1 VKSAV
6 VFAYHNVGVRCIKA
20 LLAAGIEI
28 KLIVTHQDNPNE
40 NIWFGSVAQLASD
53 YEIPCITPDNP
64 NTPEVEA
71 QIAALNVDFLFS
83 FYYRNMLKAPLL
95 SAPRQ
100 GAFNMHGSLLPQYR
114 GRVPINWA
122 IIQGET
128 ETGATLHVMNIK
140 PDNGPIV
147 AQQAVPIFPD
157 DTAQEVFEKVT
168 VAAELCLSAAL
179 PRLIAGTAD
188 FTQQDLSQGAY
199 YGGRTAKDGQ
209 INWHSSAKDIHN
221 LVRAVTAPYPGAFS
235 DMDGKRLIIWRTRQI
250 FTKQTTDIEPITPLM
265 YADGNRIIL
274 LCSDG
279 AALLVL
285 HAEFAGE
292 TLNGKDFIRHF
303 GASSIDLH

>member
-1 VKSAV
+1 MKSAV

-28 KLIVTHQDNPNE
+28 KLVVTHEDNPNE
-40 NIWFGSVAQLASD
+40 NIWFGSVAQLAAD

-71 QIAALNVDFLFS
+71 QITALNVDFLFS

-95 SAPRQ
+95 SAAKQ

-122 IIQGET
+122 IIKGET

-179 PRLIAGTAD
+179 PRLIAGKTD

-209 INWHSSAKDIHN
+209 INWQQNAKDIHN
-221 LVRAVTAPYPGAFS
+221 LVRAVTVPYPGAFS
-235 DMDGKRLIIWRTRQI
+235 DIDGKRLIIWRTRQI
-250 FTKQTTDIEPITPLM
+250 FTAVTTAIEPITPLM

-285 HAEFAGE
+285 HAEFDGE
-292 TLNGKDFIRHF
+292 TLNGNDFVRHF

>member
-1 VKSAV
+1 MKSAV

-40 NIWFGSVAQLASD
+40 NIWFSSVAQLAAD
-53 YEIPCITPDNP
+53 YAIPYITPDDP
-64 NTPEVEA
+64 NTVEVEA
-71 QIAALNVDFLFS
+71 KIAALNVDFLFS
-83 FYYRNMLKAPLL
+83 FYYRNMLKEALLAAPK
-95 SAPRQ
+95 S
-100 GAFNMHGSLLPQYR
+100 GAFNMHGSLLPKYR

-122 IIQGET
+122 IINGET
-128 ETGATLHVMNIK
+128 QTGATLHVMNIK

-168 VAAELCLSAAL
+168 VAAEMCLSHAL
-179 PRLIAGTAD
+179 PRLIAGNTD
-188 FTQQDLSQGAY
+188 FKQQDLSQGAY

-209 INWHSSAKDIHN
+209 IDWQKNAKDIHN
-221 LVRAVTAPYPGAFS
+221 LVRAVTVPYPGAFS
-235 DMDGKRLIIWRTRQI
+235 DIGGKRLIVWRTRQI
-250 FTKQTTDIEPITPLM
+250 FTSQTTEIEPITPLM
-265 YADGNRIIL
+265 YADGKQIIL

-292 TLNGKDFIRHF
+292 TLTGENFIHHF

>member
-1 VKSAV
+1 MKSAV

-20 LLAAGIEI
+20 LMAAGIEI
-28 KLIVTHQDNPNE
+28 RLIVTHEDNPNE
-40 NIWFGSVAQLASD
+40 NIWFGSVAQLAAD
-53 YEIPCITPDNP
+53 YEIPFITPENP
-64 NTPEVEA
+64 NTPEIEA

-122 IIQGET
+122 IINGET

-147 AQQAVPIFPD
+147 AQQAVPVFPD

-179 PRLIAGTAD
+179 PRLIAGKTD

-209 INWHSSAKDIHN
+209 INWQKSAKNIHN
-221 LVRAVTAPYPGAFS
+221 LVRAVTVPFPGAFS
-235 DMDGKRLIIWRTRQI
+235 DINGKRLIIWRTRQI
-250 FTKQTTDIEPITPLM
+250 FTADTTAIEPITPLM

-285 HAEFAGE
+285 HAELDGE
-292 TLNGKDFIRHF
+292 TLNGSDFIRHF

>member
-1 VKSAV
+1 MKSAV

-28 KLIVTHQDNPNE
+28 KLIVTHEDNPSE

-53 YEIPCITPDNP
+53 YEIPCMTPENP
-64 NTPEVEA
+64 NTPEIEA

-95 SAPRQ
+95 SAPEQ

-122 IIQGET
+122 IIKGET

-179 PRLIAGTAD
+179 PRLIAGKTD

-209 INWHSSAKDIHN
+209 INWQQSAKDIHN
-221 LVRAVTAPYPGAFS
+221 LVRAVTVPYPGAFS
-235 DMDGKRLIIWRTRQI
+235 DIDGKRLIIWRTRQI
-250 FTKQTTDIEPITPLM
+250 FTSQTTAIEPITPLM

-292 TLNGKDFIRHF
+292 TLNGNDFTRHF

>member
-1 VKSAV
+1 MKSAV

-40 NIWFGSVAQLASD
+40 NIWFGSVAQLAAD

-71 QIAALNVDFLFS
+71 QITALNVDFLFS

-122 IIQGET
+122 IIKGET

-179 PRLIAGTAD
+179 PRLIAGLAD

-209 INWHSSAKDIHN
+209 INWQQNAKDIHN
-221 LVRAVTAPYPGAFS
+221 LVRAVTVPYPGAFS
-235 DMDGKRLIIWRTRQI
+235 DIEGKRLIIWRTRQI
-250 FTKQTTDIEPITPLM
+250 FTADTTAIEPITPLM

>member
-28 KLIVTHQDNPNE
+28 KLIVTHEDNPNE
-40 NIWFGSVAQLASD
+40 NIWFGSVAQLAAD

-71 QIAALNVDFLFS
+71 QIVALNVDFLFS

-122 IIQGET
+122 IINGET

-168 VAAELCLSAAL
+168 VAAELCLSTAL
-179 PRLIAGTAD
+179 PRLIAGKTD

-209 INWHSSAKDIHN
+209 INWHTSAKDIHN
-221 LVRAVTAPYPGAFS
+221 LVRAVTVPYPGAFS
-235 DMDGKRLIIWRTRQI
+235 DIDGKRLIIWRTRQI